1 MVPGCCSA
9 TGNTAGL
16 QMPECFVQV
25 LAHAPGKSVG
35 VGFGYRRV
43 VGRKR
48 VATGG
53 RWLPSL
59 RMVRGRFKESR
70 IPPVSGIRYAA
81 RSLCELVVVDGCDL
95 LPDSSGW
102 SALLRGDAESSR

>member
-35 VGFGYRRV
+35 VGFGHRRV

-48 VATGG
+48 AATAG

-59 RMVRGRFKESR
+59 RTVGSRFMAGAPKWCGFGRGPEQSLPCSHFHRSVMPNNSFK
-70 IPPVSGIRYAA
+70 PTPFHGAA
-81 RSLCELVVVDGCDL
+81 
-95 LPDSSGW
+95 
-102 SALLRGDAESSR
+102 